1 MHCGLDRAIS
11 GATQCLFLSGLMRA
25 HRGRELTCSRPLYSI
40 LLSLSPFTPWG
51 VVYRRAIYFLRFAN
65 GFPRLGFVF
74 LPIYSLYR
82 IFISRVKIAKGNVKE
97 GTGSCPKD
105 PAGYG
110 KNGYFVVLHRV
121 HRVGG
126 CICWFCDGFVIWL
139 PWWLIDVSHSFSS
152 YRRIFTSI
160 FALFCFLFFF
170 FFQFLFR
177 KRVLS
182 ARGCVRVCLQGVN
195 CGKVTLTDLQYWMIF
210 LKHVSNI

>member
-1 MHCGLDRAIS
+1 MFVSLGVNES
-11 GATQCLFLSGLMRA
+11 PE
-25 HRGRELTCSRPLYSI
+25 RERVD
-40 LLSLSPFTPWG
+40 LLSPSLFDLALFLSPFTPWG

-139 PWWLIDVSHSFSS
+139 PWWLIDVSHSFSH
-152 YRRIFTSI
+152 RRIFASI

-170 FFQFLFR
+170 FFSFCFASGCYQPEGVCLCVY
-177 KRVLS
+177 RVLIVERLGWLICS
-182 ARGCVRVCLQGVN
+182 AE
-195 CGKVTLTDLQYWMIF
+195 WF
-210 LKHVSNI
+210 F

>member
-1 MHCGLDRAIS
+1 MFVSLGVNES
-11 GATQCLFLSGLMRA
+11 PE
-25 HRGRELTCSRPLYSI
+25 RERVD
-40 LLSLSPFTPWG
+40 LLSPSLFLSPFTPWG

-82 IFISRVKIAKGNVKE
+82 IFISRVKIAKGNVRKE

-139 PWWLIDVSHSFSS
+139 PWWLIDVSHSFSH
-152 YRRIFTSI
+152 RRIFTSI

-170 FFQFLFR
+170 FFSVSVSQAGAI
-177 KRVLS
+177 S
-182 ARGCVRVCLQGVN
+182 QRVCTWVFTG
-195 CGKVTLTDLQYWMIF
+195 C
-210 LKHVSNI
+210 

>member
-25 HRGRELTCSRPLYSI
+25 QRGRELTCSRPLYSI

-97 GTGSCPKD
+97 GTGRTPPGMVKTAILSSFT
-105 PAGYG
+105 GYTG
-110 KNGYFVVLHRV
+110 SVVAFV
-121 HRVGG
+121 
-126 CICWFCDGFVIWL
+126 GFVMGLWFGCLGGWL
-139 PWWLIDVSHSFSS
+139 MCRIVSRIVVYLLRYLLCFVFCFSFFFSFCFASGCYQPEGVYVCVYRVLIVERLRWLICS
-152 YRRIFTSI
+152 TEW
-160 FALFCFLFFF
+160 FF
-170 FFQFLFR
+170 
-177 KRVLS
+177 
-182 ARGCVRVCLQGVN
+182 
-195 CGKVTLTDLQYWMIF
+195 
-210 LKHVSNI
+210 